1 MNKWALITGA
11 SGGIGAEMAKILG
24 EQNYHMVLVDQT
36 ENGLEQL
43 AASMAKSNSKI
54 RILTMVID
62 LCEDDAAEKVY
73 RRVKSEAINLEIL
86 INNAGFGTLGYF
98 SKIDWQREQR
108 MIRLHVETL
117 TLLTKLFLSEML
129 KAGQG
134 KILNVASVAA
144 FRPSPL
150 MAVYN
155 ATKAYILSFS
165 EAISNEVKGSGV
177 SVTVL
182 CPGLTRTGFQKNV
195 GVGSPDFTKNRWL
208 SDGAEKVARSGIKAM
223 HAGKA
228 IVIPG
233 ILNNLLITI
242 QRILPRSM
250 ITSLMRKV
258 QEKNR
263 RFLTAMATV
272 HKIPADHE

>member
-1 MNKWALITGA
+1 MNRWALITGA
-11 SGGIGAEMAKILG
+11 SGGIGAEMAKILSSD
-24 EQNYHMVLVDQT
+24 NYHLILVDQS
-36 ENGLEQL
+36 EIGLKEL
-43 AASMAKSNSKI
+43 ATSISRSNAQI
-54 RILTMVID
+54 RIITMTID
-62 LCEDDAAEKVY
+62 LCVEHAAIEVY
-73 RRVKSEAINLEIL
+73 RKVKAEAIDLEIL
-86 INNAGFGTLGYF
+86 INNAGFGALGF
-98 SKIDWQREQR
+98 FNELDWNRENR

-117 TLLTKLFLSEML
+117 TYLTKVFLRDML
-129 KAGQG
+129 IAGRG

-177 SVTVL
+177 SITVL

-195 GVGSPDFTKNRWL
+195 GVGSPDFIKNHWL
-208 SDGAEKVARSGIKAM
+208 SDSAEQVARSGIKAM
-223 HAGKA
+223 HANKS
-228 IVIPG
+228 IVVPG
-233 ILNNLLITI
+233 FLNNLLISI
-242 QRILPRSM
+242 QRILPRKI

-263 RFLTAMATV
+263 RFLKTYDPD
-272 HKIPADHE
+272 HKNQGTD